1 MVKPIDPSK
10 PTSGDGN
17 EKYNPNPKR
26 GPGFFDEVLEKAKAD
41 RKPSGGGGGGMPK
54 LNRDITKN
62 YKAGGKV
69 KKFNDG
75 GMSLEE
81 KYPGAKIT
89 RIPYKEP
96 PKRSETKEFK
106 EAAETARK
114 SPLASAGHRITEP
127 KFTDSGDTMNLK
139 KVGRG
144 RVAGGGGSAG
154 GDFSG
159 MKGLDRPYKAGGKV
173 SSASK
178 RADGC
183 AIRGKTRA

>member
-1 MVKPIDPSK
+1 MKRVK
-10 PTSGDGN
+10 
-17 EKYNPNPKR
+17 R
-26 GPGFFDEVLEKAKAD
+26 
-41 RKPSGGGGGGMPK
+41 
-54 LNRDITKN
+54 
-62 YKAGGKV
+62 
-69 KKFNDG
+69 FNDG

-89 RIPYKEP
+89 RVPYKEP

-106 EAAETARK
+106 EAAEAARK
-114 SPLASAGHRITEP
+114 APLASAGHRITEP

-139 KVGRG
+139 KMGRG
-144 RVAGGGGSAG
+144 RVAGGGGGSAG

-159 MKGLDRPYKAGGKV
+159 MKGLDKPYKAGGKV

>member
-1 MVKPIDPSK
+1 MKRVK
-10 PTSGDGN
+10 
-17 EKYNPNPKR
+17 R
-26 GPGFFDEVLEKAKAD
+26 
-41 RKPSGGGGGGMPK
+41 
-54 LNRDITKN
+54 
-62 YKAGGKV
+62 
-69 KKFNDG
+69 FNDG

-89 RIPYKEP
+89 RVPYQEP

-106 EAAETARK
+106 KAAETARK
-114 SPLASAGHRITEP
+114 APLASAGHRITEP

-139 KVGRG
+139 KTGRG
-144 RVAGGGGSAG
+144 RVAGGGGGSAG

-159 MKGLDRPYKAGGKV
+159 MKGLDKPYKVGGKV